1 MSMQRSITKNLLHAG
16 FPGIVASLVLLPAS
30 ALTAASLH
38 RNVIVDSKN
47 LKVGDIFDGAG
58 QFADKIVGRSPE
70 PGRRYTLEPRWLAY
84 VANSYN
90 IPWKPLSTED
100 RTIVER
106 ASHVISKDEIKAK
119 ILAVLKP
126 ELPAYEKYSLTFD
139 NRVTALHLPTD
150 IAPTVT
156 VQKIDRDKISNRFL
170 AILTTPKDQP
180 RARRFSI
187 AGKLFRMVD
196 IPVVTRRIRKGDI
209 VEKDDVQT
217 INMRADKLG
226 RNVLMSTEELI
237 GKSPK
242 RTLIEHRPIRISDV
256 REPLLVKRSGL
267 VTMIYQTRFMRISA
281 RGKAKQN
288 GSFGDIVRV
297 LNSGSKKIVEGTVT
311 GPGEITVTVNKPVSL
326 K

>member
-1 MSMQRSITKNLLHAG
+1 MQRSIIKCLLRAG
-16 FPGIVASLVLLPAS
+16 FPGIVAGAVLLTAS
-30 ALTAASLH
+30 PVTAASLH
-38 RNVIVDSKN
+38 RNIILDGKN
-47 LKVGDIFDGAG
+47 LRVGDIFNDAG
-58 QFADKIVGRSPE
+58 QYADKIVGRAPE
-70 PGRRYTLEPRWLAY
+70 PGRRYTLESRWLAY

-90 IPWKPLSTED
+90 IAWKPLSTED
-100 RTIVER
+100 RAVVER

-119 ILAVLKP
+119 ILEALKS
-126 ELPAYEKYSLTFD
+126 ELPTLEQYSINFD

-156 VQKIDRDKISNRFL
+156 VRKIDRDRISNRFFAVL
-170 AILTTPKDQP
+170 VTPTEQP
-180 RARRFSI
+180 GARRFTI
-187 AGKLFRMVD
+187 TGKLFRMVE

-217 INMRADKLG
+217 ITMRADKLG
-226 RNVLMSTEELI
+226 PNVLMSVEELI

-242 RTLIEHRPIRISDV
+242 RTLIEHRPIRTGDV
-256 REPLLVKRSGL
+256 REPLLVKRSSL

-288 GSFGDIVRV
+288 GSLGDTVRV

-311 GPGEITVTVNKPVSL
+311 GPGEITVTANRPVAL